1 MAEAIFE
8 ERLIKGY
15 PHLFPLVKV
24 HSAGT
29 AAIEGNRVTESAVQ
43 TMDLWGIDI
52 SNHRAHALTSNMLE
66 KADLVL
72 AMAREHVLSIE
83 RIAAG
88 NMSKVFPL
96 KYVASMKKEIM
107 GNLGL
112 ESPKEE
118 EELFSRLSSVKEFL
132 LKDLG
137 VEGDFRVMGNASSD
151 IIDPIGGT
159 LETYLT
165 VAEEI
170 NSAVIDLMYILFGE
184 AEEQR

>member
-8 ERLIKGY
+8 ERLVRGY

-29 AAIEGNRVTESAVQ
+29 AAIEGNRVTERAVQ
-43 TMDLWGIDI
+43 AMDLWGIDI
-52 SNHRAHALTSNMLE
+52 SNHRAHALTTTMIE
-66 KADLVL
+66 EADLVL
-72 AMAREHVLSIE
+72 ALAREHLLSIG
-83 RIAAG
+83 RISGEALG
-88 NMSKVFPL
+88 KVFPL
-96 KYVASMKKEIM
+96 KYVTS
-107 GNLGL
+107 L
-112 ESPKEE
+112 KEE
-118 EELFSRLSSVKEFL
+118 IL
-132 LKDLG
+132 DNLG
-137 VEGDFRVMGNASSD
+137 VESPREEDDLKSRLVRVRGLVLDIMESDEDFKVMGHASSD

-184 AEEQR
+184 AEE